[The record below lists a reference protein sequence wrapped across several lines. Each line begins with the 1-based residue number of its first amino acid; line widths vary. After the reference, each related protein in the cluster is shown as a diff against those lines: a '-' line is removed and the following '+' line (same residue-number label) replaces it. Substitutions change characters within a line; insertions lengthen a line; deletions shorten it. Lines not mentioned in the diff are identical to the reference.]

1 MTVEISEP
9 EDLDFSTLSGSPR
22 SQRDSETR
30 SGLTKPTLIYSNL
43 VFKR

>member
-9 EDLDFSTLSGSPR
+9 KDLDFSSLSGSPR
-22 SQRDSETR
+22 PQRDSETG
-30 SGLTKPTLIYSNL
+30 SGLSKPTLIYSNL